1 MNVIRPKEREFR
13 QSLIRVC
20 LEANRSGINQGTSG
34 NASVRWGDGML
45 ITPSALPYGSMTPS
59 DIVYVNQ
66 AGEPTGSRRPS
77 SEWHFHH
84 AILRARPDAQAVVH
98 LHSPAATALATLR
111 MGLPPFHYMVA
122 MAGGDTIRCADY
134 ATFGTSELASNA
146 VDGLVGRKAVLLANH
161 GQIAIGETVDQ
172 ALALA
177 IEVESLCEQY
187 LRARVVGEPVLLSPE
202 QMADVIAKFDDYKPD
217 PQTADQVNLR

>member
-1 MNVIRPKEREFR
+1 MNVIRPKEREYR

-34 NASVRWGDGML
+34 NASVRWDRGML
-45 ITPSALPYGSMTPS
+45 ITPSALAYGSMTPS
-59 DIVYVNQ
+59 DIVYVDSSGQ
-66 AGEPTGSRRPS
+66 PSGTRRPS
-77 SEWHFHH
+77 SEWHFHL
-84 AILRARPDAQAVVH
+84 AIFEARPDAKAVVH

-111 MGLPPFHYMVA
+111 MGVPPFHYMVA

-134 ATFGTSELASNA
+134 ATFGTPELAGN
-146 VDGLVGRKAVLLANH
+146 VIDGLVGRKAVLLANH
-161 GQIAIGETVDQ
+161 GQIAIGETVES

-187 LRARVVGEPVLLSPE
+187 LRARTVGEPVLLSPQ
-202 QMADVIAKFDDYKPD
+202 QMEAVLEKFDDYNPEPLKASD
-217 PQTADQVNLR
+217 FTLG